1 MTEYLIDVT
10 KIEELQTL
18 KDKDE
23 LEKIFDKAKSTIVNG
38 ERVLMI
44 RKDRSGASQKFDEF
58 STLDDLD
65 LYRRRVFKYL

>member
-1 MTEYLIDVT
+1 MKEYVINVA

-18 KDKDE
+18 RDKTE

-44 RKDRSGASQKFDEF
+44 RKDRTGASQKFDEF
-58 STLDDLD
+58 STLEDLE
-65 LYRRRVFKYL
+65 LYKKRVLKYL

>member
-18 KDKDE
+18 NDKNE

-44 RKDRSGASQKFDEF
+44 RKDRTGASQKFDEF

-65 LYRRRVFKYL
+65 MYRKRVFKYL

>member
-18 KDKDE
+18 NDKHE
-23 LEKIFDKAKSTIVNG
+23 LEKIFEKAKSTIVNG

-44 RKDRSGASQKFDEF
+44 RKDRTGASQKFDEF

-65 LYRRRVFKYL
+65 MYRRRVFKYL

>member
-1 MTEYLIDVT
+1 MKEFVINISR
-10 KIEELQTL
+10 IEELQTL
-18 KDKDE
+18 NDKDE

-44 RKDRSGASQKFDEF
+44 RKDRTGASQKFDEF

-65 LYRRRVFKYL
+65 MYRKRVFKYL

>member
-1 MTEYLIDVT
+1 MKEYVINVA

-18 KDKDE
+18 NDKHE

-44 RKDRSGASQKFDEF
+44 RKDRTGASQKFDEF
-58 STLDDLD
+58 NTLEDLE
-65 LYRRRVFKYL
+65 LYKKRVLKYL

>member
-1 MTEYLIDVT
+1 MKEYVINVA

-18 KDKDE
+18 RDKTE

-44 RKDRSGASQKFDEF
+44 RKDRTSASQKFDEF
-58 STLDDLD
+58 STLEDLE
-65 LYRRRVFKYL
+65 LYKKRVLKYL